1 MLLPNLRKAVFEFDK
16 LIRSIYTLEYMI
28 DFQLQKN
35 VHKSQN
41 RIEAYHQLR
50 ASIAKIGGKKK
61 LYGKTNVDIE
71 ISNQCGRLIANI
83 VIYYNSLI
91 LSLLLEQNHEL
102 KENKK
107 FLNMLRKISPIAW
120 QHIHFMGQY
129 IFKNNE
135 EFVDLAEILK
145 NIKLEF

>member
-1 MLLPNLRKAVFEFDK
+1 
-16 LIRSIYTLEYMI
+16 
-28 DFQLQKN
+28 
-35 VHKSQN
+35 
-41 RIEAYHQLR
+41 
-50 ASIAKIGGKKK
+50 
-61 LYGKTNVDIE
+61 
-71 ISNQCGRLIANI
+71 
-83 VIYYNSLI
+83 
-91 LSLLLEQNHEL
+91 LLLEQNHEL

>member
-1 MLLPNLRKAVFEFDK
+1 MFWGVLR
-16 LIRSIYTLEYMI
+16 
-28 DFQLQKN
+28 
-35 VHKSQN
+35 
-41 RIEAYHQLR
+41 LR